1 MVETIRPTATSSS
14 TRSSTIRL
22 LWSVLARLDHQLRSG
37 TVDVLFEALETLA
50 EFLAVA
56 GSEAWSDA
64 HERLTPRQNL
74 LILVP
79 LVGRQ
84 RPDGGEGDAEQNLV
98 NHVGLLRP
106 RDLLQQ
112 LDRFGRRAVLDGQG
126 ITGLDSPL

>member
-1 MVETIRPTATSSS
+1 MIAKIKPTTISSS
-14 TRSSTIRL
+14 TRSSTTRL
-22 LWSVLARLDHQLRSG
+22 LWSVLARLDHQLRAG

-56 GSEAWSDA
+56 SGEAGSGA
-64 HERLTPRQNL
+64 HERLTPLKNL

-84 RPDGGEGDAEQNLV
+84 RPDGSEGDAEQNLV